1 MPRRH
6 PPPRTAVAVETLTNG
21 STIAHNLDAA
31 TVRTLP
37 SAARTLRAALAA
49 AFLPAGDTPPD
60 YMRYQ
65 AYDSLQALT
74 SYVRGVVASA
84 SVLRGLGVGDAAA
97 SALSATAAW
106 LLRDA
111 VGMATSLAF
120 AAAASPSLDADAK
133 SWRLAADVA
142 NDLAL
147 TLDTVSPLLPP
158 AAFAP

>member
-21 STIAHNLDAA
+21 STIAHNLDGA

-133 SWRLAADVA
+133 SWRLDADVA

-147 TLDTVSPLLPP
+147 NTHIH
-158 AAFAP
+158 APWGCPGRSSC